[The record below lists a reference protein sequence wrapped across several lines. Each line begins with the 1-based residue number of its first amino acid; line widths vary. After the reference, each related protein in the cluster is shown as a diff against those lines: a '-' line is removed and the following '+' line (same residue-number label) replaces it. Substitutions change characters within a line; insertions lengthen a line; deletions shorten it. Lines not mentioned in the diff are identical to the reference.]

1 MPTENQ
7 QHQLVVTWPDAD
19 QYPVMATNAF
29 AVQHNQHEFVI
40 NFGFAVPPPSATPS
54 DLEKLQE
61 LPAKTIVRVSMS
73 PTRLIELIDVFQ
85 QALVQYQ
92 QSQKH

>member
-1 MPTENQ
+1 
-7 QHQLVVTWPDAD
+7 
-19 QYPVMATNAF
+19 
-29 AVQHNQHEFVI
+29 
-40 NFGFAVPPPSATPS
+40 
-54 DLEKLQE
+54 
-61 LPAKTIVRVSMS
+61 MS